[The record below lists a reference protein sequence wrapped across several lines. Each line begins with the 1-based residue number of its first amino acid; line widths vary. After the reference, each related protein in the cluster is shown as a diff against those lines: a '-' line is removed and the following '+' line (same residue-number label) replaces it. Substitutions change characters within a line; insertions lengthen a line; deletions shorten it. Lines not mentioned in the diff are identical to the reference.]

1 MIDKSVYLAGLRQA
15 YVVLTTETP
24 EYTGIYHA
32 TLNKEIIKLFT
43 DDTVGHID
51 NATDGK
57 LGFYD
62 LKNETAIEIDIDT
75 ITGYL
80 FIGFPF
86 EVPPHYLINSDFEG
100 RVTQEDVIRI
110 QQDVYNDLKELKKIQ
125 VNRDP
130 ANNIISHDLMYRY
143 NILRS
148 YYLQISESSG
158 KDQIFNDK
166 ELRDFKKNF
175 IFAEP
180 LDRQIL
186 ENVVNSCSHVI
197 NLNIKNRIT
206 FYSEFVNSIL
216 AKETG
221 VTVDNL
227 TSTDLVLMEKCI
239 KCWKGI
245 INKHAQEAIANL
257 EQEKAVFM
265 ENNPESSVEL
275 DEINFVIEILKNIT
289 NDIDFSK
296 FKTPMDLFTFWPP
309 VLYPA
314 PAFVLEPYEN
324 VLKLV

>member
-1 MIDKSVYLAGLRQA
+1 MIDKNVYLAGLRQA

-24 EYTGIYHA
+24 DYTGTYHA
-32 TLNKEIIKLFT
+32 TLNRDIIKLFT

-62 LKNETAIEIDIDT
+62 LKNETAIEIDIDI

-100 RVTQEDVIRI
+100 RVTLDDVIRI
-110 QQDVYNDLKELKKIQ
+110 QQDAYSDLKELKKIQ
-125 VNRDP
+125 MNKDP

-148 YYLQISESSG
+148 YYLQISESTG
-158 KDQIFNDK
+158 KDQIFKDNELK
-166 ELRDFKKNF
+166 EFKQNF
-175 IFAEP
+175 KFAEP
-180 LDRQIL
+180 LDKQIL
-186 ENVVNSCSHVI
+186 ENVVNSCPNILH
-197 NLNIKNRIT
+197 LNIKNRIT
-206 FYSEFVNSIL
+206 FYAEFVNGIL

-221 VTVDNL
+221 VTVENL

-245 INKHAQEAIANL
+245 INKHAQEAVKNL
-257 EQEKAVFM
+257 EQERQAFIT
-265 ENNPESSVEL
+265 NNSTSSVEL
-275 DEINFVIEILKNIT
+275 DEINFVIEIIKNIT
-289 NDIDFSK
+289 NDIDFTK
-296 FKTPMDLFTFWPP
+296 FKTPMELFAFWPP

-314 PAFVLEPYEN
+314 PSFVLEPYDI
-324 VLKLV
+324 KA